1 VLDFHGK
8 IQPQQEPDRAARAR
22 EILAILSQ
30 TYPDA
35 GTALRFETPFQLLVA
50 AMLSAQ
56 TTDRQ
61 VNKITE
67 RLFKRYRE
75 PQDFARLNPEEL
87 AREIKGCGLYK
98 NKSRNIIATSR
109 ILVEKY
115 NSQVPRTL
123 GELELLP
130 GVGRKTA
137 NVVLNVAF
145 GQPTLPVD
153 THVFRVSHRLGLA
166 RGKTPEKTEE
176 ELLAIIPEYARRAAH
191 HQLIAHG
198 RTICTARRPRC
209 NICPVAHLCPSRDV
223 QEPVTSG

>member
-1 VLDFHGK
+1 MTGSFLKNLREEKTNG
-8 IQPQQEPDRAARAR
+8 AARVE
-22 EILAILSQ
+22 EILAVLSR

-67 RLFKRYRE
+67 KLFKRYRE
-75 PQDFARLNPEEL
+75 PRDFALLTPEEL
-87 AREIKGCGLYK
+87 AREIKGCGLYRS
-98 NKSRNIIATSR
+98 KSKHIIAASR

-115 NSQVPRTL
+115 NSRVPQNL
-123 GELELLP
+123 AELELLP

-166 RGKTPEKTEE
+166 RARTPEETEE
-176 ELLAIIPEYARRAAH
+176 ELLAIIPENARRAFH

-198 RTICTARRPRC
+198 RVICTARRPRC
-209 NICPVAHLCPSRDV
+209 GNCPLAYLCPSRSI
-223 QEPVTSG
+223 QEKRVTT